1 MAGNQALALLLIF
14 GFSFAIAKNWR
25 KVLVFLG
32 ALAMTA
38 VCFSVYSIV
47 AMVDSTVAPSP
58 VAPTTSAP
66 TTSAPTTVGP
76 SDLHAGPAERPS
88 KTTQQR

>member
-1 MAGNQALALLLIF
+1 MATNQALALMLIF

-38 VCFSVYSIV
+38 ALFGVYSIV
-47 AMVDSTVAPSP
+47 EAVRDIDTIHSDVDPAGIQAGPPDATAHATAQSVAPR
-58 VAPTTSAP
+58 
-66 TTSAPTTVGP
+66 G
-76 SDLHAGPAERPS
+76 R
-88 KTTQQR
+88 

>member
-25 KVLVFLG
+25 KVLIFLG

-38 VCFSVYSIV
+38 VCFGVYTIV
-47 AMVDSTVAPSP
+47 EAVHSDVGPSN
-58 VAPTTSAP
+58 VAPTDLKAGLPDGAQSN
-66 TTSAPTTVGP
+66 TT
-76 SDLHAGPAERPS
+76 E
-88 KTTQQR
+88 QR

>member
-1 MAGNQALALLLIF
+1 MDGNQALALLLIF
-14 GFSFAIAKNWR
+14 AFSFAIAKNWR
-25 KVLVFLG
+25 KVLIFLG

-38 VCFSVYSIV
+38 VCFTVYSIV

-58 VAPTTSAP
+58 VAPTTSTP
-66 TTSAPTTVGP
+66 TT
-76 SDLHAGPAERPS
+76 AGPGDLQAGPGERPS

>member
-1 MAGNQALALLLIF
+1 MASNQVLALMLIF

-38 VCFSVYSIV
+38 VCFGVYTIV
-47 AMVDSTVAPSP
+47 DAVQNDVAPSN
-58 VAPTTSAP
+58 VAPTD
-66 TTSAPTTVGP
+66 VK
-76 SDLHAGPAERPS
+76 AGLPDGAQPGTAQER
-88 KTTQQR
+88 

>member
-1 MAGNQALALLLIF
+1 MAANQVLALMLIF

-38 VCFSVYSIV
+38 VCFGVYSIV
-47 AMVDSTVAPSP
+47 DTIHSNVDPA
-58 VAPTTSAP
+58 
-66 TTSAPTTVGP
+66 GI
-76 SDLHAGPAERPS
+76 HAEQPDATAKSNVPQGR
-88 KTTQQR
+88 

>member
-1 MAGNQALALLLIF
+1 MDGNQALALLLIF
-14 GFSFAIAKNWR
+14 AFSFAIAKNWR

-38 VCFSVYSIV
+38 VCFGVYSIV
-47 AMVDSTVAPSP
+47 TMVDSTIAPGP
-58 VAPTTSAP
+58 VAPTTTAP
-66 TTSAPTTVGP
+66 ST
-76 SDLHAGPAERPS
+76 AGPRDLKAGPPVEKHQ

>member
-25 KVLVFLG
+25 KVLIFLG

-38 VCFSVYSIV
+38 VCFGVYTIV
-47 AMVDSTVAPSP
+47 EAVNSDVTPP
-58 VAPTTSAP
+58 GNVAPT
-66 TTSAPTTVGP
+66 
-76 SDLHAGPAERPS
+76 DLRAGLPDGAQS
-88 KTTQQR
+88 NTTQDR

>member
-1 MAGNQALALLLIF
+1 MAGKQTLALLLIF

-38 VCFSVYSIV
+38 VCFGVYTIVESVHSDLDPRI
-47 AMVDSTVAPSP
+47 
-58 VAPTTSAP
+58 VAPTDVKAGLPDSAQPSTSQE
-66 TTSAPTTVGP
+66 G
-76 SDLHAGPAERPS
+76 
-88 KTTQQR
+88 

>member
-25 KVLVFLG
+25 KVLIFLG

-38 VCFSVYSIV
+38 VCFGVYSIIEAV
-47 AMVDSTVAPSP
+47 HSDVAPNDG
-58 VAPTTSAP
+58 VPTD
-66 TTSAPTTVGP
+66 VK
-76 SDLHAGPAERPS
+76 AGLPDGAQS
-88 KTTQQR
+88 NTTQQR

>member
-38 VCFSVYSIV
+38 VCFGVYSIV
-47 AMVDSTVAPSP
+47 EAVQSNVPTPSNI
-58 VAPTTSAP
+58 APTTD
-66 TTSAPTTVGP
+66 VK
-76 SDLHAGPAERPS
+76 AGLPDGAQS
-88 KTTQQR
+88 NTTQQR

>member
-1 MAGNQALALLLIF
+1 MAGNQVLALMLIF

-38 VCFSVYSIV
+38 VCFGVYSIV
-47 AMVDSTVAPSP
+47 DAVQSNVPTPSN
-58 VAPTTSAP
+58 VAPTD
-66 TTSAPTTVGP
+66 VK
-76 SDLHAGPAERPS
+76 AGLPDGAQS
-88 KTTQQR
+88 NTTQER

>member
-25 KVLVFLG
+25 KVLIFLG

-38 VCFSVYSIV
+38 VCFGVYTIV
-47 AMVDSTVAPSP
+47 DAVHSDVPPTTVAPS
-58 VAPTTSAP
+58 
-66 TTSAPTTVGP
+66 
-76 SDLHAGPAERPS
+76 DLRAGLPDAQSNTAQE
-88 KTTQQR
+88 QR

>member
-1 MAGNQALALLLIF
+1 MDGNQALALLLIF
-14 GFSFAIAKNWR
+14 AFSFAIAKNWR
-25 KVLVFLG
+25 KVLIFLG

-38 VCFSVYSIV
+38 VCFGVYSIV
-47 AMVDSTVAPSP
+47 VMVDSTVAPSP

-66 TTSAPTTVGP
+66 TTTGP
-76 SDLHAGPAERPS
+76 NDLQAGPAEKQS

>member
-25 KVLVFLG
+25 KVLIFLG

-38 VCFSVYSIV
+38 VCFGVYSIV
-47 AMVDSTVAPSP
+47 DAVQSNVPAPSN
-58 VAPTTSAP
+58 VVPTEARLPDGAQSN
-66 TTSAPTTVGP
+66 
-76 SDLHAGPAERPS
+76 
-88 KTTQQR
+88 TTQER